1 MAVAPELATPSTP
14 LPTLSPSSLEQYLL
28 LVLSDSNLPT
38 GGFVAS
44 SGLESW
50 VQHGYAAL
58 QADASAPSTSTPP
71 PPPSSTLPGPEGPL
85 LGFVRHSLHSYAR
98 LNVPLLCAAHQAVS
112 SVSPPY
118 PPSSAHP
125 AKLPT
130 PTDSTFQIALSSL
143 VSTDALCE
151 ALTLNHVARRA
162 SIAQGI
168 ALLTLYERAFSPP
181 PSTAGQDAVRDLV
194 AAYRTKV
201 RKGEDGAC
209 GHMSVAFAVL
219 TAAVGVSLDSALPLF
234 LFLHAR
240 SLLSSAVRLN
250 IVGPYLAH
258 RMLLWDLKP
267 LVDEAVAETAPRIEE
282 RRAEETGG
290 EAEGADDKVSGDW
303 WDNDPAWKG
312 IWDAGA
318 SEKDDE
324 RGPVTTWP
332 LGEIVASRHDQLF
345 SKVFNS

>member
-1 MAVAPELATPSTP
+1 MAVASELATPHTP

-58 QADASAPSTSTPP
+58 QADPSPASTSTPP

-112 SVSPPY
+112 SVFQPH

-125 AKLPT
+125 AKSPT
-130 PTDSTFQIALSSL
+130 ASDSIFQTALDSL

-162 SIAQGI
+162 SIAQGV

-181 PSTAGQDAVRDLV
+181 PSLTGTDAVREV
-194 AAYRTKV
+194 VVAYRTKV
-201 RKGEDGAC
+201 RKSEDGAC

-282 RRAEETGG
+282 AVVKADGGG
-290 EAEGADDKVSGDW
+290 ENGEKDGNGDW
-303 WDNDPAWKG
+303 WDDDPAWKG
-312 IWDAGA
+312 IWDAAA
-318 SEKDDE
+318 SGKDDE

>member
-1 MAVAPELATPSTP
+1 MAVAPDLATPPTP

-50 VQHGYAAL
+50 VQHGYEAL
-58 QADASAPSTSTPP
+58 QPDPSPSSSSTAP
-71 PPPSSTLPGPEGPL
+71 PPPSSTAPGSEHAL
-85 LGFVRHSLHSYAR
+85 LGFVQHSLHSYAR
-98 LNVPLLCAAHQAVS
+98 LNAPLLCAAHKAVS
-112 SVSPPY
+112 SVSRPHPP
-118 PPSSAHP
+118 SAHP
-125 AKLPT
+125 ANPPLT
-130 PTDSTFQIALSSL
+130 SNSSFQSALDSL
-143 VSTDALCE
+143 VATDALCE

-162 SIAQGI
+162 SIAQGV

-181 PSTAGQDAVRDLV
+181 PSIVGIDAVRDLV
-194 AAYRTKV
+194 AAYRAKI
-201 RKGEDGAC
+201 RKGEKGAC

-219 TAAVGVSLDSALPLF
+219 TAAVGVRLDSALPLF

-258 RMLLWDLKP
+258 RMLLWDLAP
-267 LVDEAVAETAPRIEE
+267 LVNDAVAETMPRL
-282 RRAEETGG
+282 EETVGREDSAGEDGG
-290 EAEGADDKVSGDW
+290 KVNNGDW
-303 WDNDPAWKG
+303 WDDDPVWNG
-312 IWDAGA
+312 MWDAGTGGP
-318 SEKDDE
+318 DVE

-345 SKVFNS
+345 SRIFNS

>member
-1 MAVAPELATPSTP
+1 MAVAPELTTPHTP

-50 VQHGYAAL
+50 IQHGYAAL
-58 QADASAPSTSTPP
+58 QADASPSSTSTSPP
-71 PPPSSTLPGPEGPL
+71 RPSSTSPGPEGPL

-98 LNVPLLCAAHQAVS
+98 LNVPLLCAAHRAVS
-112 SVSPPY
+112 SVSQPD

-125 AKLPT
+125 AKSPT
-130 PTDSTFQIALSSL
+130 NATFQTALDSL

-162 SIAQGI
+162 SIAQGV

-181 PSTAGQDAVRDLV
+181 PSTAGTDAVRQLV
-194 AAYRTKV
+194 TEYRNKV

-219 TAAVGVSLDSALPLF
+219 TAAVGVTLGACGGWLSRSHLSQWTRAVAEQSRYFVRRLGPSALPLPPRPLPP
-234 LFLHAR
+234 LFRRPTQHRR
-240 SLLSSAVRLN
+240 SLPRAPHAP
-250 IVGPYLAH
+250 VGPQA
-258 RMLLWDLKP
+258 
-267 LVDEAVAETAPRIEE
+267 AC
-282 RRAEETGG
+282 RRGSCGDCAADRRGCDQGG
-290 EAEGADDKVSGDW
+290 WS
-303 WDNDPAWKG
+303 AWG
-312 IWDAGA
+312 RWAG
-318 SEKDDE
+318 
-324 RGPVTTWP
+324 
-332 LGEIVASRHDQLF
+332 
-345 SKVFNS
+345 